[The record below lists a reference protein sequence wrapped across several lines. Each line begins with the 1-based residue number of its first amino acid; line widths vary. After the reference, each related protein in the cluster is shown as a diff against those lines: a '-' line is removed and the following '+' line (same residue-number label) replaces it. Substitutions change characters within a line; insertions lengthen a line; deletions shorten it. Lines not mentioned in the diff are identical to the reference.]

1 MEIKNLKKNTFF
13 LWMEWSRDI
22 YFDQLLSITPP
33 QIRNTS
39 EKPIITA
46 THAKPVSVML
56 PSNQFLTKA

>member
-1 MEIKNLKKNTFF
+1 
-13 LWMEWSRDI
+13 MEWSRDI

-39 EKPIITA
+39 EKPTITE
-46 THAKPVSVML
+46 THAKPASVML

>member
-1 MEIKNLKKNTFF
+1 
-13 LWMEWSRDI
+13 MEWSRDI